1 MVRSVYAKGARVDI
15 VFLVAVAG
23 AYLAAGFVKGVI
35 GMGLPAV
42 AIGLLGLMVTPAQAA
57 AILIVP
63 SIATNVWQGLSGS
76 ALRELLRRL
85 WPMFL
90 GMCIGTFIGTL
101 TLPHGNGEQATRWL
115 GIVLA
120 AYAALGLA
128 KVHFSV
134 PVGAQG
140 WVGFLTGTAAGVIA
154 VATGMFAIPTIFY
167 INGLGFDRDR
177 LVQALGL
184 SFSVATVAL
193 GVALYHLGELNV
205 TVAWPALMAL
215 AAALAGMQIGQR
227 VRGWIAPETFRLWF
241 FIGLLAIGARLAL
254 RGLI

>member
-1 MVRSVYAKGARVDI
+1 LEAQ
-15 VFLVAVAG
+15 FLAAVAG

-35 GMGLPAV
+35 GMGLPSV

-63 SIATNVWQGLSGS
+63 SLATNVWQGLSGG
-76 ALRELLRRL
+76 ALHELVRRL

-90 GMCIGTFIGTL
+90 GVCLGTLIGAL
-101 TLPHGNGEQATRWL
+101 TLPRGNGEQAARWL
-115 GIVLA
+115 GLVLA

-128 KVHFSV
+128 KVHVSL
-134 PVGAQG
+134 PPRAQG
-140 WVGFLTGTAAGVIA
+140 WVGFLSGTATGVIA
-154 VATGMFAIPTIFY
+154 VATGVFAIPTILY
-167 INGLGFDRDR
+167 VNALGLDRER

-193 GVALYHLGELNV
+193 GVALYDMGEMTV
-205 TVAWPALMAL
+205 TIAWPALLAL
-215 AAALAGMQIGQR
+215 AFALAGMPLGQWL
-227 VRGWIAPETFRLWF
+227 RGKLSPQTFRLWF
-241 FIGLLAIGARLAL
+241 FLGMLALGLRLAL